1 MEYNTNRPRLRMPSY
16 GRNVQTMVEEC
27 KKIENPGERQ
37 AYAERIVEVMAIGSQ
52 QNLRNPEIHH
62 KLWNHLAYI
71 ANFQLDINYPCE
83 INRA

>member
-1 MEYNTNRPRLRMPSY
+1 
-16 GRNVQTMVEEC
+16 
-27 KKIENPGERQ
+27 
-37 AYAERIVEVMAIGSQ
+37 MAIVSQ

>member
-1 MEYNTNRPRLRMPSY
+1 MEYNTNRPRLKMPSY

-27 KKIENPGERQ
+27 MKIERTADRQ
-37 AYAERIVEVMAIGSQ
+37 AYAERIVEVMAIVSQ

-71 ANFQLDINYPCE
+71 SDYKLNIEYPCE
-83 INRA
+83 INRT